1 MTIHDTSHGVF
12 APGAAR
18 PVADSGLTAKLS
30 QSSMLQAC
38 ADGAQPPLGGIRATA
53 ASTGGT
59 TMKRLLTI
67 AAAVGFALSA
77 GVAADAADRTVKIAG
92 FGAKSGVVPLVR
104 HQHRS
109 RNARRRQG
117 DQRGGRGEACRRL
130 DGADGSLVRR
140 RPLQRRGRHFGDPP
154 DRLER
159 RRGRRGP
166 DLLEC
171 RRTALRHPPGEGRR
185 RGRQRAAV
193 PDLHRHRDQGRAGE
207 DFGMGVPATSR
218 TKARCTRPCSSGWPP
233 SIRMPSPSMAVSR
246 RTSPHSRFTW
256 YKVIED
262 ALGRGRL

>member
-1 MTIHDTSHGVF
+1 MTIH
-12 APGAAR
+12 APTERG
-18 PVADSGLTAKLS
+18 TAWRHP
-30 QSSMLQAC
+30 C
-38 ADGAQPPLGGIRATA
+38 DRGFNGRYDYEETVDDC
-53 ASTGGT
+53 
-59 TMKRLLTI
+59 RRRRRC
-67 AAAVGFALSA
+67 AVGRCRRRCRRPD
-77 GVAADAADRTVKIAG
+77 GQDRRFRREIG
-92 FGAKSGVVPLVR
+92 RCPLVR

-207 DFGMGVPATSR
+207 DFGMGVPQRPERKPDVPDPVRVAGLRASGCQVR
-218 TKARCTRPCSSGWPP
+218 LWRCRGGLRPLALHLVQGD
-233 SIRMPSPSMAVSR
+233 
-246 RTSPHSRFTW
+246 
-256 YKVIED
+256 ED